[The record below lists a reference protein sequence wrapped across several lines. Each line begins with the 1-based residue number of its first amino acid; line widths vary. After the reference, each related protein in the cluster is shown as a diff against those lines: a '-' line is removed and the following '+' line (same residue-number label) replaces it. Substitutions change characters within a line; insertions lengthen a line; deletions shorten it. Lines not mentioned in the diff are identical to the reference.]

1 MSDKDALEKAAAEY
15 YQANPYY
22 YGVTQAEID
31 ERNTYAIRS
40 AFKAGA
46 EWQEYQCTNHGVD
59 LMNERDQL
67 KEKFIQQQLETV
79 KIFEERDLWKS
90 EYQNLCKFANDYEE
104 QRDAWKKQAKA
115 LAEALN
121 QIKEKSISDLPLG
134 TWMFWRAIA
143 SEALKAF
150 EEFKKSGK

>member
-1 MSDKDALEKAAAEY
+1 MTPKDALEKAAEAYTPDNEHPVCR
-15 YQANPYY
+15 Q
-22 YGVTQAEID
+22 
-31 ERNTYAIRS
+31 ERR

-46 EWQEYQCTNHGVD
+46 NWQAEQFKEVLKAKSDIYIDGIEIAEE
-59 LMNERDQL
+59 ERDQ
-67 KEKFIQQQLETV
+67 
-79 KIFEERDLWKS
+79 WKS

-104 QRDAWKKQAKA
+104 QRDAWKKQAEA
-115 LAEALN
+115 LAEALS

>member
-1 MSDKDALEKAAAEY
+1 MTPKDSLEKAAEEY
-15 YQANPYY
+15 YQANPHY

-46 EWQEYQCTNHGVD
+46 KWQAEQEDARVACVLVHHGK
-59 LMNERDQL
+59 LETERDQ
-67 KEKFIQQQLETV
+67 
-79 KIFEERDLWKS
+79 WKS

-104 QRDAWKKQAKA
+104 QRDAWKKQAEA